1 MVLNSFDISFNLTK
15 NRISIIKDS
24 LMLKLFSKISYFDK
38 KKTSKMIFIKKKKKK
53 F

>member
-38 KKTSKMIFIKKKKKK
+38 KTSKMIFIKKKKK